1 MLMSNGEHDSLYRSG
16 MGALPKMEFD
26 LKVIKRN
33 LQVSNMLT
41 ISKEFKDLGL
51 MSDKEYANDLLGLM
65 EMCWTKED
73 EFKYNEAEV
82 KSRINDLKRE

>member
-16 MGALPKMEFD
+16 MKALSEGEMD

-41 ISKEFKDLGL
+41 ITKEFKDLGL
-51 MSDKEYANDLLGLM
+51 MSDRDYALDLLDLL
-65 EMCWTKED
+65 EMCWTRED
-73 EFKYNEAEV
+73 GLKYNRETV
-82 KSRINDLKRE
+82 KSRINDLKR